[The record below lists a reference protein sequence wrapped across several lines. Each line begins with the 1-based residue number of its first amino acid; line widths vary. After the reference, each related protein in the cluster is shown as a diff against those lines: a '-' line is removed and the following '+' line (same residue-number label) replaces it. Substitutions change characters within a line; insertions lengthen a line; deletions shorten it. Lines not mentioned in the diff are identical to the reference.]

1 MSLNERKTEKEAAK
15 QRMQLGEIGLL
26 YSCYQKNDF
35 TKVVRHEIL
44 KIRSEW

>member
-1 MSLNERKTEKEAAK
+1 MNLNERKTEKEAVEQK
-15 QRMQLGEIGLL
+15 KQLGEIGLL

-35 TKVVRHEIL
+35 TKVVHEIL